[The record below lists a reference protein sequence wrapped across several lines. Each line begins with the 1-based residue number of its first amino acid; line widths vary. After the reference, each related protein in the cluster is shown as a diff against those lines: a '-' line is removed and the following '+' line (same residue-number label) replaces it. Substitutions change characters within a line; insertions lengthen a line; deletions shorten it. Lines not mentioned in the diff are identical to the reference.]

1 MSAHGGKKVIL
12 WAMAANGGISICKFG
27 AAAFT
32 GSAAMLSEAIHSLV
46 DTGNQLLLLL
56 GLKMSSKPA
65 DKTHPFGYG
74 LAMYFWSFVVAVLI
88 FGLGATVALYEG
100 FEKLHDPQAVK
111 NAWVIYLV
119 LGGAFLMEGKSWWE
133 AKKEFIIQCEGRPWV
148 SEIRGSKDPTVF
160 AILFEDTAAMAGL
173 LIAFVGV
180 ALSQIFNAPIIDAW
194 ASIIIGLVLAATS
207 VFLCYET
214 YSLLT
219 GESVSELVRGEIE
232 GVVKATQGITGINE
246 LSAVHFGPHDVLLAL
261 SLDFDDHLTA
271 AQVENIVGQ
280 LELDIKAKS
289 HEVKRVFIEAQS
301 LRSHRANAAVLDA
314 ELTTA

>member
-12 WAMAANGGISICKFG
+12 WAMAANGGIAVSKF
-27 AAAFT
+27 AAAAYT

-46 DTGNQLLLLL
+46 DTGNQCLLLL

-65 DKTHPFGYG
+65 DASHPFGYG

-100 FEKLHDPQAVK
+100 FHKLADPEPVK

-119 LGGAFLMEGKSWWE
+119 LVGAILMEGKSWWE

-173 LIAFVGV
+173 FIALIGV
-180 ALSQIFNAPIIDAW
+180 ALSQLLNAPVFDAL
-194 ASIIIGLVLAATS
+194 ASIAIGLVLAATS

-219 GESVSELVRGEIE
+219 GESVSPMLRGEIE
-232 GVVKATQGITGINE
+232 GVVKTKQGITGINE
-246 LSAVHFGPHDVLLAL
+246 LSAIHFGPHDVLVAL
-261 SLDFDDHLTA
+261 SLDFDDTLTA

-301 LRSHRANAAVLDA
+301 LRSHKHNEQLDGEA
-314 ELTTA
+314 LPS